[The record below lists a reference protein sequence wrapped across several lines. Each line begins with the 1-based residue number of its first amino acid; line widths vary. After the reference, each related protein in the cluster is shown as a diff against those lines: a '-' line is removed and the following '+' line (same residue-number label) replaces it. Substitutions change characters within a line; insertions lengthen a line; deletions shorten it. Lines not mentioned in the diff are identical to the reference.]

1 MARTWPKLRNRCQ
14 SAVDSPRL
22 QLWALESTEIP
33 GEPDPSWADHR
44 HVTAGTAWP
53 ELHGER
59 EVIQLAAAS
68 RSWVVILASFL
79 GTDPLKY
86 GEHMGQY
93 SYIRIVHLF

>member
-1 MARTWPKLRNRCQ
+1 MSQIRVGPTIAMLPLALLGLSFMA
-14 SAVDSPRL
+14 
-22 QLWALESTEIP
+22 WAA
-33 GEPDPSWADHR
+33 EPDEW
-44 HVTAGTAWP
+44 
-53 ELHGER
+53 HGER

>member
-1 MARTWPKLRNRCQ
+1 MARTWPKLRNRGQ

-53 ELHGER
+53 ELHG
-59 EVIQLAAAS
+59 
-68 RSWVVILASFL
+68 L
-79 GTDPLKY
+79 GGRAGRMARGTGGDPVGGSQSKLGGDFSIFSGNRPVK
-86 GEHMGQY
+86 
-93 SYIRIVHLF
+93 IW

>member
-1 MARTWPKLRNRCQ
+1 MKLLQTPTLQMDPNNR
-14 SAVDSPRL
+14 
-22 QLWALESTEIP
+22 
-33 GEPDPSWADHR
+33 
-44 HVTAGTAWP
+44 
-53 ELHGER
+53 ER